1 MSHNPKITQPYVS
14 VSDKVVVF
22 PLEMTVQQIVDRIK
36 KINKK
41 VKNDKTKGAGKRAR
55 CAVRQR

>member
-1 MSHNPKITQPYVS
+1 MPYGRKRYMSHNPKITQPYVS

-41 VKNDKTKGAGKRAR
+41 VKNDKTK
-55 CAVRQR
+55 